1 MGLEAIANPS
11 TPGYSTAQLIPPGS
25 GLHQGLGSVSTLGL
39 AAAQFSPPR
48 RGLPQGFG
56 SASTP
61 GFAAAQFSPQGS
73 AMNFSPAPHMYQS
86 NTLASQQGACETY
99 NQRRMALG
107 SYPPAVPMHAQPRG
121 VAYLPYPGIPCATT
135 YPGAEFNT
143 SRYTPMS
150 AFPQQAF
157 IRGPDVNWTGVHDVY
172 DAYSPVSYAG
182 SLKPVPSYTDFNR
195 NGIPDY
201 LESPYVLPPT
211 TVQPAQTFTSDF
223 STNGFSNT
231 RGQLRYGC
239 VPGSVNIPSA
249 SDFNRTCIRGPPVYQ
264 PPPAHNMPQRMP
276 TIQASVAPQRAKDE
290 REPFALTTILDFVW
304 PDSDDPDHSSGPPD
318 TMVMVSPRREPTTPT
333 LANGPAS
340 PVPGGHRVLSRVR
353 AIHPQL
359 GSAAAPGQI
368 AARPPAMTS

>member
-1 MGLEAIANPS
+1 MNGSGVPDVLERPGAFGYVRSTAVDGSASAPASSPGHEPGLPPGFPPELLEAIANPS

-39 AAAQFSPPR
+39 
-48 RGLPQGFG
+48 
-56 SASTP
+56 
-61 GFAAAQFSPQGS
+61 AAAQFSPQGS

-172 DAYSPVSYAG
+172 DAYSPMSYAG

-231 RGQLRYGC
+231 L
-239 VPGSVNIPSA
+239 
-249 SDFNRTCIRGPPVYQ
+249 
-264 PPPAHNMPQRMP
+264 
-276 TIQASVAPQRAKDE
+276 
-290 REPFALTTILDFVW
+290 
-304 PDSDDPDHSSGPPD
+304 
-318 TMVMVSPRREPTTPT
+318 
-333 LANGPAS
+333 
-340 PVPGGHRVLSRVR
+340 
-353 AIHPQL
+353 
-359 GSAAAPGQI
+359 
-368 AARPPAMTS
+368 